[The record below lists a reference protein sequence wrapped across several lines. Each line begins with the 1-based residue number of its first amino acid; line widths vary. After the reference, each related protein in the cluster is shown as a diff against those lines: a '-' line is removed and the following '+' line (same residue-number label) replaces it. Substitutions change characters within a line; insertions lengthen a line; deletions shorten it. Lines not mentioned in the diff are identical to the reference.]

1 MSVAQSPKPGQQR
14 AALYKQSPARS
25 PLRVMMKARCQ
36 ERIRAGRDAVVGN
49 RRNLGQVEVQ
59 LLMQEE
65 LQTLSNFNRSLN
77 LGFTQAEV
85 DEALAGLEEMEREL
99 MEEWRQALLPDE
111 QPEDELLGVAL
122 ICPVC
127 KRGRLHQVSESQV
140 MCPSKDC
147 ELTLDGVVGGLEAL
161 GSQLEAAVDNHNHNC
176 SQQLQF
182 APGPDACLLACCD
195 ACQFFHACGGR

>member
-1 MSVAQSPKPGQQR
+1 LAQSPKPGQQR

-59 LLMQEE
+59 MLMQEE
-65 LQTLSNFNRSLN
+65 LQSLSNLSKRYM
-77 LGFTQAEV
+77 GFTKAEV

-99 MEEWRQALLPDE
+99 MEEWEQALLPDDE
-111 QPEDELLGVAL
+111 ELEDELLGRQLAL

-127 KRGRLHQVSESQV
+127 KHGRLWLNSETQV
-140 MCPSKDC
+140 MCQSKDC
-147 ELTLDGVVGGLEAL
+147 HLIVDVAMGGLETL
-161 GSQLEAAVDNHNHNC
+161 GGQLEAAVDNHSRNC
-176 SQQLQF
+176 FQPLHF
-182 APGPDACLLACCD
+182 APGPDGCLLACCD
-195 ACQFFHACGGR
+195 ACQFFHAIGGK

>member
-14 AALYKQSPARS
+14 AALYKQSPVRS

-65 LQTLSNFNRSLN
+65 LQSLSNFNRY

-85 DEALAGLEEMEREL
+85 DEALAGFEEMEREL

-111 QPEDELLGVAL
+111 EPEDELLGAAL
-122 ICPVC
+122 VCPAC
-127 KRGRLHQVSESQV
+127 KHGKLHQVSESQV

-161 GSQLEAAVDNHNHNC
+161 GGQLEAAVDNHSHSC
-176 SQQLQF
+176 SQALNF
-182 APGPDACLLACCD
+182 VPGPDGCLLACCD
-195 ACQFFHACGGR
+195 ACQFFHAVAGR